1 MEAIVYISRGV
12 GRSSKVCVCVGG
24 HIGSK
29 GGGEQIG
36 SKVEFLF
43 LVQGE
48 KCGGGHMILCPPPPH
63 THTLLKVCVCG
74 GVMAPVAHP
83 FLRPCYT
90 GPIYSPQVLVFTLFK
105 DIVPII
111 YIFVN
116 ARSRLFPLSFLF
128 SLVSRLYF
136 FGFRLQ
142 LVTGATRGER
152 SIKKSSKSCWKPEM
166 HSFKMGA
173 KSVLPTDSKYLPQ
186 CMKIKNKRGTQN
198 QHKLVHSDNYWNV
211 LPESQLHPCSKKN

>member
-48 KCGGGHMILCPPPPH
+48 KCGGHMILCPPPPTH
-63 THTLLKVCVCG
+63 THFWKCVCG
-74 GVMAPVAHP
+74 GGGSWPLWPTLSYAPVILVP
-83 FLRPCYT
+83 STC
-90 GPIYSPQVLVFTLFK
+90 PQVLVFTLFK

-173 KSVLPTDSKYLPQ
+173 KSMLPTYSKYLPK

-198 QHKLVHSDNYWNV
+198 QHKLVHSDNYCNV